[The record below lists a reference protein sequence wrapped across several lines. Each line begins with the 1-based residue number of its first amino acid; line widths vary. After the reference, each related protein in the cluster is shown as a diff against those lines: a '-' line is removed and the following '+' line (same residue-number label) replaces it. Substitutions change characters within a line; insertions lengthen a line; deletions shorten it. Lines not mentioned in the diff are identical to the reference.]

1 MLPWEMQYQIP
12 LEKGGNEAESFS
24 ILDKL
29 YTHWAVWQ
37 KRGYTSTSTLS
48 LPFHLPRCLLAG
60 NSIRSLWSSHP
71 VCGQE
76 RLSAYKRLIILL
88 EGPWI
93 KLIPQRFSRNINAHG
108 VKSGWM
114 IKGGEIKGGN
124 KQQPFTMEEVSQGS
138 IRGTSV
144 EGYNVRW
151 TR

>member
-24 ILDKL
+24 IGDKL

-37 KRGYTSTSTLS
+37 KGGYTSAFTLS
-48 LPFHLPRCLLAG
+48 LPFYLPRCLLAG
-60 NSIRSLWSSHP
+60 NSIRGLWSTHP

-76 RLSAYKRLIILL
+76 RLCIQAPDYPT

-108 VKSGWM
+108 VRSGWM
-114 IKGGEIKGGN
+114 IKGGEIKGAN
-124 KQQPFTMEEVSQGS
+124 KQQPFTVEEVSQGS
-138 IRGTSV
+138 IRGMSV